1 MAKYLLDIKIG
12 NVTTDPMVIWGQ
24 FAQNVTDF
32 NFSYDLPISFNQSI
46 INNFP
51 YDLPFNFS

>member
-24 FAQNVTDF
+24 FAQNVTDTF
-32 NFSYDLPISFNQSI
+32 TSLADGDFLQDGLFLQ
-46 INNFP
+46 
-51 YDLPFNFS
+51 D